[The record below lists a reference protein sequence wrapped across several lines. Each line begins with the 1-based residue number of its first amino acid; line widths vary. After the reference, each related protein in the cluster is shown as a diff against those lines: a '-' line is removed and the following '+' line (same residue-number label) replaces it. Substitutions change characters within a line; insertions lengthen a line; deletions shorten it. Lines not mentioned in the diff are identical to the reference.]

1 MNYVRGQLQPAP
13 LQPQA
18 EQMAQYGRY
27 GDSMMV
33 HMNPAEVQGIASLA
47 PGGRL
52 TTNPVTGQPE
62 AFLPFLAPILGSA
75 LGSAAL
81 TGVGAGSILGAAG
94 MSSALAGAIGSGL
107 TTAAI
112 TGDLKEGLVSG
123 LTGFGIGK
131 ALGAGLD
138 AAKGVKELAGG
149 VETAKEGV
157 KLAGEAAAKAG
168 QADALAQLG
177 TGIGDA
183 AATAPTLSSANT
195 ALAGAEDILA
205 SRSADYAQGVRDL
218 GFGERLGAMAT
229 NPGAVGKGLMSS
241 SSLIPI
247 AVGEGQRSQMDMMR
261 RQEAAG
267 RRFEAGEE
275 AKARR
280 AEDLLATSLGR
291 AGSDFN
297 IDVSG
302 SDRRYAAYDPSN
314 YANGGLVSL
323 NPQEYQRQVA
333 EAQML
338 GMQPVRMDMGGE
350 VGGRFGNPNIRF
362 GYGSAASRQAQL
374 RGPVAKTAEELAE
387 VGYRPGFGPEIS
399 YFRERLPETDTTD
412 TTTTDTTTPP
422 VDVPFD
428 PGMRDGIASMM
439 SESDYD
445 DLIAIAMSNPKGMGR
460 ASKKYQKARK
470 QFESL
475 GLTGDKQ
482 EDMGFFEAPPNMR
495 DLSFDYTETYGMQ
508 EGGKAPTADPLLQQ
522 TMMAVLGRFPQE
534 DSDVIIQRFLD
545 EYGSEAFAMLRKQV
559 LASVSDG
566 QPQTEGEIKGEGGG
580 MDDRVNG
587 TIAGQAPVAL
597 SPGEY
602 VVPADVV
609 SSIGDGSTDSG
620 VEKLDGMLDRV
631 RTEKTGTTKQPA
643 PLRSG
648 GVLPA

>member
-1 MNYVRGQLQPAP
+1 MNYVRGQLQQAP

-52 TTNPVTGQPE
+52 TTNPMTGQPE
-62 AFLPFLAPILGSA
+62 AFLPFLAPLIGSA

-81 TGVGAGSILGAAG
+81 TGVGAGTILGSAG

-157 KLAGEAAAKAG
+157 KIAGEAAAKAG

-291 AGSDFN
+291 AGSDFG

-302 SDRRYAAYDPSN
+302 ADRRYAAYDPSN

-387 VGYRPGFGPEIS
+387 VSYRPGFGPEIS

-439 SESDYD
+439 TEGEYD
-445 DLIAIAMSNPKGMGR
+445 DLIALATSNPRGMGR
-460 ASKKYQKARK
+460 ASKKYQQARK
-470 QFESL
+470 QYESL

-482 EDMGFFEAPPNMR
+482 EDMGVFEAPPNMR
-495 DLSFDYTETYGMQ
+495 DLSFDYTEAYGMQ

-566 QPQTEGEIKGEGGG
+566 QPQTEGEIKGSGGG

-620 VEKLDGMLDRV
+620 VDKLDGMLDRV

>member
-1 MNYVRGQLQPAP
+1 MNYVRGQLQQAP

-52 TTNPVTGQPE
+52 TTNPMTGQPE
-62 AFLPFLAPILGSA
+62 AFLPFLAPLLGSA

-81 TGVGAGSILGAAG
+81 TGVGAGTILGSAG

-138 AAKGVKELAGG
+138 AAKGVKEFAGG

-157 KLAGEAAAKAG
+157 KIAGEAAAKAG

-183 AATAPTLSSANT
+183 SKTATDLASANT
-195 ALAGAEDILA
+195 ALSGAEDILA

-218 GFGERLGAMAT
+218 GFSGRLGAMAT
-229 NPGAVGKGLMSS
+229 NPSAVGKGLMSS

-275 AKARR
+275 AKAKR

-291 AGSDFN
+291 AGSDFG

-302 SDRRYAAYDPSN
+302 ADRRYAAYDPSN

-338 GMQPVRMDMGGE
+338 GMQPIRMDMGGE
-350 VGGRFGNPNIRF
+350 VGGRFGNPNIKF

-387 VGYRPGFGPEIS
+387 VSYRPGFGPEIS
-399 YFRERLPETDTTD
+399 YFRERLPDTDTTD

-439 SESDYD
+439 TEGEYD
-445 DLIAIAMSNPKGMGR
+445 DLIALATSNPRGMGR
-460 ASKKYQKARK
+460 ASKKYQQARK
-470 QFESL
+470 QYESL

-482 EDMGFFEAPPNMR
+482 EDMGVFEAPPNMR
-495 DLSFDYTETYGMQ
+495 DLSFDYTEAYGMQ

-620 VEKLDGMLDRV
+620 VDKLDGMLDRV

-643 PLRSG
+643 PLRSR

>member
-1 MNYVRGQLQPAP
+1 
-13 LQPQA
+13 
-18 EQMAQYGRY
+18 
-27 GDSMMV
+27 
-33 HMNPAEVQGIASLA
+33 
-47 PGGRL
+47 
-52 TTNPVTGQPE
+52 
-62 AFLPFLAPILGSA
+62 
-75 LGSAAL
+75 
-81 TGVGAGSILGAAG
+81 
-94 MSSALAGAIGSGL
+94 
-107 TTAAI
+107 
-112 TGDLKEGLVSG
+112 
-123 LTGFGIGK
+123 
-131 ALGAGLD
+131 
-138 AAKGVKELAGG
+138 
-149 VETAKEGV
+149 
-157 KLAGEAAAKAG
+157 
-168 QADALAQLG
+168 
-177 TGIGDA
+177 
-183 AATAPTLSSANT
+183 
-195 ALAGAEDILA
+195 
-205 SRSADYAQGVRDL
+205 
-218 GFGERLGAMAT
+218 
-229 NPGAVGKGLMSS
+229 
-241 SSLIPI
+241 
-247 AVGEGQRSQMDMMR
+247 
-261 RQEAAG
+261 
-267 RRFEAGEE
+267 
-275 AKARR
+275 
-280 AEDLLATSLGR
+280 
-291 AGSDFN
+291 
-297 IDVSG
+297 
-302 SDRRYAAYDPSN
+302 
-314 YANGGLVSL
+314 
-323 NPQEYQRQVA
+323 
-333 EAQML
+333 ML

-350 VGGRFGNPNIRF
+350 VGGRFGSPNIRF

-399 YFRERLPETDTTD
+399 YFRERLPETDAPP
-412 TTTTDTTTPP
+412 TDTTTPTTP
-422 VDVPFD
+422 IDVPFD

-445 DLIAIAMSNPKGMGR
+445 DLIAIAMSNPRGMGR

-475 GLTGDKQ
+475 GLTGDKE
-482 EDMGFFEAPPNMR
+482 EDMGIFEAPPNMR
-495 DLSFDYTETYGMQ
+495 DLSFDYTETYGIGGMQ
-508 EGGKAPTADPLLQQ
+508 EGGAVPSADPLLQQ
-522 TMMAVLGRFPQE
+522 TMMAVLGRFSQE

>member
-1 MNYVRGQLQPAP
+1 MNYVRGQLQQAP

-18 EQMAQYGRY
+18 DQMAQYGRY

-52 TTNPVTGQPE
+52 TTNPMTGQPE
-62 AFLPFLAPILGSA
+62 AFLPFLAPLIGSA

-81 TGVGAGSILGAAG
+81 TGVGAGGILGAAG

-177 TGIGDA
+177 TGIGDV

-302 SDRRYAAYDPSN
+302 ADRRYAAYDPSN

-387 VGYRPGFGPEIS
+387 VSYRPGFGPEIS

-439 SESDYD
+439 TEGEYD
-445 DLIAIAMSNPKGMGR
+445 DLIALATSNPRGMGR
-460 ASKKYQKARK
+460 ASKKYQQARK
-470 QFESL
+470 QYESL

-482 EDMGFFEAPPNMR
+482 EDMGVFEAPPNMR
-495 DLSFDYTETYGMQ
+495 DLSFDYTEAYGMQ

-620 VEKLDGMLDRV
+620 VDKLDGMLDRV

>member
-387 VGYRPGFGPEIS
+387 VSYRPGFGPEIS

>member
-1 MNYVRGQLQPAP
+1 MNYVRGQLQQAP

-52 TTNPVTGQPE
+52 TTNPMTGQPE
-62 AFLPFLAPILGSA
+62 AFLPFLAPLLGSA

-81 TGVGAGSILGAAG
+81 TGVGAGTILGSAG

-138 AAKGVKELAGG
+138 AAKGVKEFAGG

-157 KLAGEAAAKAG
+157 KIAGEAAAKAG

-183 AATAPTLSSANT
+183 SKTATDLASANT
-195 ALAGAEDILA
+195 ALSGAEDILA

-218 GFGERLGAMAT
+218 GFSGRLGAMAT

-275 AKARR
+275 AKAKR

-291 AGSDFN
+291 AGSDFG

-302 SDRRYAAYDPSN
+302 ADRRYAAYDPSN

-338 GMQPVRMDMGGE
+338 GMQPIRMDMGGE
-350 VGGRFGNPNIRF
+350 VGGRFGNPNIKF

-387 VGYRPGFGPEIS
+387 VSYRPGFGPEIS
-399 YFRERLPETDTTD
+399 YFRERLPDTDTTD

-439 SESDYD
+439 TEGEYD
-445 DLIAIAMSNPKGMGR
+445 DLIALATSNPRGMGR
-460 ASKKYQKARK
+460 ASKKYQQARK
-470 QFESL
+470 QYESL

-482 EDMGFFEAPPNMR
+482 EDMGVFEAPPNMR
-495 DLSFDYTETYGMQ
+495 DLSFDYTEAYGMQ

-620 VEKLDGMLDRV
+620 VDKLDGMLDRV

-643 PLRSG
+643 PLRSR